1 MVIKM
6 TMMAITTI
14 SSSKVNPRRPPHALR
29 VRRPAELETLSR
41 IATEFSFG
49 ETAGIIP
56 LPV

>member
-1 MVIKM
+1 
-6 TMMAITTI
+6 
-14 SSSKVNPRRPPHALR
+14 LR